1 MEELDKARS
10 RYFQTIARAF
20 LERRG
25 APFFLSSKDVALVAG
40 WERMGI
46 PLQMVLEGIER
57 SFSSGQ
63 RKPQPRSKV
72 QTLAYCEP
80 EVLRAFAQHRERRVG
95 RTHKVNARLRKAAKL
110 RTEVQRF
117 LDRLPSQVAYLRP
130 LFEQARELLSLAEV
144 EEEKLETLEEEVEER
159 LFCGSPLEFRQRLA
173 DEIRSESGVRKKD
186 ELESILR
193 TKVIKCLRD
202 EHMIPH
208 LSLFYY

>member
-10 RYFQTIARAF
+10 RYFQTIAREF

-40 WERMGI
+40 WERRGI
-46 PLQMVLEGIER
+46 PLQTVLEGIKR
-57 SFSSGQ
+57 SFSSG
-63 RKPQPRSKV
+63 RGKPRPRSKV

-95 RTHKVNARLRKAAKL
+95 RTHKVNARLQKAAKL

-117 LDRLPSQVAYLRP
+117 LDGLPSQVACLRP

-159 LFCGSPLEFRQRLA
+159 LFCGSPVEFRQRLA
-173 DEIRSESGVRKKD
+173 DEIRSESGGRKKD

-202 EHMIPH
+202 EHMIPY